1 MKKIYLILPGLLIC
15 LLCSSW
21 GFYAHKL
28 INRNAVF
35 TLPTELAAFYKQNI
49 DQITEKAVDAD
60 KRCYIDSAESPRHF
74 IDLDAYDTNTLDTL
88 PVHWSRAKE
97 KIEEKRL
104 LSNGIVPWQI
114 YITYQKLVKAFMAR
128 DKTKIIRHSADLG
141 HYVADAHVP
150 LHTTKNYNGQ
160 YTEQIGIHAFWE
172 SRLPEMFAPH
182 YKLAAGRA
190 QFITDPAALGWAIV
204 YESAPLADT
213 VLRIEKELSDR
224 FPPSQKKTYL
234 TRNNVLILT
243 YSDAYAKEYHEA
255 LNDMVEVRMRKAIHR
270 IGSLWYSAWIE
281 AGQPDLRK
289 LKNKDAEPESILP
302 SQSPQTPMG
311 REEWP

>member
-1 MKKIYLILPGLLIC
+1 MKKVPVILPGILII

-28 INRNAVF
+28 INRHAVF

-60 KRCYIDSAESPRHF
+60 KRCYIDTAESPRHF
-74 IDLDAYDTNTLDTL
+74 IDLDTYDADALDTL

-97 KIEEKRL
+97 KIDERRL

-114 YITYQKLVKAFMAR
+114 YITYQKLVKAFIAR

-141 HYVADAHVP
+141 HYVGDAHVP

-160 YTEQIGIHAFWE
+160 YTGQTGIHAFWE
-172 SRLPEMFAPH
+172 SRLPEMFAQS
-182 YKLAAGRA
+182 YKLATGKA
-190 QFITDPAALGWAIV
+190 QFISDPAALGWTIV

-213 VLRIEKELSDR
+213 VLRIEKELSDH
-224 FPPSQKKTYL
+224 FSPSQKKTYL
-234 TRNNVLILT
+234 TRNNILILT
-243 YSDAYAKEYHEA
+243 YSDPYAKAYHEA
-255 LNDMVEVRMRKAIHR
+255 LNGMVEIRMRKAIQR

-289 LKNKDAEPESILP
+289 LKNTDSEPEKEIP
-302 SQSPQTPMG
+302 SPSSQTFMG